1 MSGNIDF
8 VLKQLY
14 SKAYASLLAT
24 IPAEQIATLD
34 ASSTGVFYMKT
45 SDLRNI
51 FQFQTDAININDL
64 SAQDMKYYVNMQ
76 YWPELFELNP
86 ANAMMD
92 QDLSSGLLSVNPIS
106 TMERD
111 GTQYSPTKMFV
122 KDDFIRYLAQELF
135 GTYSGVDLFN
145 NKQSLEDN
153 IQDQCDGSAR
163 GHSWYDISHAL
174 YSVSSINGTHPGLLT
189 DISGY
194 KYMTRYT
201 ITSNNLCRELMNQIG
216 SADPN
221 RFCNILETAEMQP
234 VPLYDGDSISFL
246 LTIKPA
252 PNQEKIV
259 NLTTPIKPRNYRI
272 KIFLISDIDTTHLN
286 TSPFTTNYTVEYYR
300 SLKVSIGLIYNV
312 GFSWAQLLAGGYT
325 LQDARNANIPT
336 KILRN
341 SGGFTATQLSP
352 YYNIQ
357 QLQNGGYSIQN
368 VLDAGFT
375 IQDINR
381 IGYTASQYVAAG
393 YTAATLY
400 TDYGYSLA
408 DLIYARFT
416 AYQLN
421 VAGFTATQLRDMS
434 FSLQSLKDGSYNC
447 LQLQSA
453 GYTVAN
459 LKSVHFS
466 IPNILTAYT
475 LNDISSV
482 GYTLTDLSAA
492 DINTTQLFQANYS
505 VVQMKS
511 LGYSAMDLKN
521 GGFSVT
527 DMKTAGYTISQ
538 LYVATY
544 TVADIVPPFELI
556 DLSSSSYTSTNY
568 TTSGVSL
575 LSLIHAGFTV
585 TQLLRDGYTVL
596 QLAQNGASSIQLAL
610 AGVSVS
616 ILRNA
621 GYSFTDIVNSATALI
636 DASMALTTIV
646 SKGYSASELRAAG
659 LTATKIINAGFT
671 VNNNRTLTAIAL
683 QQSGYSAL
691 DLARA
696 GFNSTE
702 LRNAGYTLTEIVAA
716 ISSLA
721 GNG

>member
-24 IPAEQIATLD
+24 IPTEQIATLD

-64 SAQDMKYYVNMQ
+64 SSQDMKYYVNMQ
-76 YWPELFELNP
+76 YWPALFELNP

-122 KDDFIRYLAQELF
+122 KDDYIRYLAQELF

-153 IQDQCDGSAR
+153 IQDQCDGSAP

-174 YSVSSINGTHPGLLT
+174 YSVASINGTNPGLLT
-189 DISGY
+189 DVSGL

-221 RFCNILETAEMQP
+221 RFTQILETTEMQP
-234 VPLYDGDSISFL
+234 VPFYDGDSISFL

-259 NLTTPIKPRNYRI
+259 NLPNPVPPRSYRI
-272 KIFLISDIDTTHLN
+272 KIFLISDTDIIHQN
-286 TSPFTTNYTVEYYR
+286 TSPYTTFYTVPYYY
-300 SLKVSIGLIYNV
+300 SLNVSIGLIYNV
-312 GFSWAQLLAGGYT
+312 GFSWQQLLSGGYT
-325 LQDARNANIPT
+325 LQDVRNANIPT
-336 KILRN
+336 KVLRN
-341 SGGFTATQLSP
+341 SGGFTATQLAP
-352 YYNIQ
+352 YYSVQ

-368 VLDAGFT
+368 VLDASFT
-375 IQDINR
+375 IQDIKG
-381 IGYTASQYVAAG
+381 IGYTASQFVAAG
-393 YTAATLY
+393 YIASNLY
-400 TDYGYSLA
+400 TNYGYSLS
-408 DLIYARFT
+408 DLIYAQFT
-416 AYQLN
+416 ASQLN
-421 VAGFTATQLRDMS
+421 VAGFTASRLRDMS
-434 FSLQSLKDGSYNC
+434 FSLQSLKNGNYNC
-447 LQLQSA
+447 IELKSA
-453 GYTVAN
+453 GYTVEQ
-459 LKSVHFS
+459 LKSVSFS
-466 IPNILTAYT
+466 IPNILTAYS

-482 GYTLTDLSAA
+482 GYTLIDFSSANI
-492 DINTTQLFQANYS
+492 DTSQLYQANYN

-511 LGYSAMDLKN
+511 LGYSALDLKN
-521 GGFSVT
+521 GGFYVT
-527 DMKTAGYTISQ
+527 DMKTAGYTVNQFYYGTYI
-538 LYVATY
+538 VAE
-544 TVADIVPPFELI
+544 IVPPFQLI
-556 DLSSSSYTSTNY
+556 DLSSSPYISTNY
-568 TTSGVSL
+568 TSSGVSL
-575 LSLIHAGFTV
+575 LSLINAGFTV
-585 TQLLRDGYTVL
+585 SQLLRIGYTVL

-621 GYSFTDIVNSATALI
+621 GYSFTDIVNSAIALI

-646 SKGYSASELRAAG
+646 NKGYSASELKSAG
-659 LTATKIINAGFT
+659 LTATQIINAGFN
-671 VNNNRTLTAIAL
+671 VNNNRAQTASAL
-683 QQSGYSAL
+683 QQAGYSAL

-702 LRNAGYTLTEIVAA
+702 LRNAGYTLAEIVSA
-716 ISSLA
+716 IGSLA
-721 GNG
+721 NGG

>member
-51 FQFQTDAININDL
+51 FQFQTDAINVNDL

-76 YWPELFELNP
+76 YWPPFFDLNP

-135 GTYSGVDLFN
+135 GTYSGVDFFN

-153 IQDQCDGSAR
+153 IQDQCDGSAP

-201 ITSNNLCRELMNQIG
+201 ITSNNLSRELMNQIG

-221 RFCNILETAEMQP
+221 RFTQISGTADMQP

-259 NLTTPIKPRNYRI
+259 NLPNPVPPRNYRI
-272 KIFLISDIDTTHLN
+272 KIFLISDTDTTHQN
-286 TSPFTTNYTVEYYR
+286 TSPFTTHYTVAYYR
-300 SLKVSIGLIYNV
+300 SLKVSIALIYNV
-312 GFSWAQLLAGGYT
+312 GFSWTQLLEGGYT

-336 KILRN
+336 KVLRN
-341 SGGFTATQLSP
+341 SGGFTAIQLAP
-352 YYNIQ
+352 YYSVQ

-368 VLDAGFT
+368 VLDASFT
-375 IQDINR
+375 IQDLNR
-381 IGYTASQYVAAG
+381 LGYTASQYVAAG
-393 YTAATLY
+393 YTATNLY
-400 TDYGYSLA
+400 TTYGYSLP
-408 DLIYARFT
+408 DLIYAQFS

-421 VAGFTATQLRDMS
+421 VAGFTATRLRDLS
-434 FSLQSLKDGSYNC
+434 FSLQTLKDGSYNC
-447 LQLQSA
+447 IQLQSA
-453 GYTVAN
+453 GYTVAQ
-459 LKSVHFS
+459 LKSVNFS

-482 GYTLTDLSAA
+482 GYTLTDLSSAN
-492 DINTTQLFQANYS
+492 INTTQLFQANYS

-511 LGYSAMDLKN
+511 LGYSALDLKN
-521 GGFSVT
+521 GGFYVT
-527 DMKTAGYTISQ
+527 DMKTAGYTVSQ
-538 LYVATY
+538 FYTATY
-544 TVADIVPPFELI
+544 TVAEIVPPFALI

-568 TTSGVSL
+568 SNSGVSL
-575 LSLIHAGFTV
+575 LSLINTGFTV
-585 TQLLRDGYTVL
+585 SQLLRVGYTVL

-616 ILRNA
+616 VLRNA
-621 GYSFTDIVNSATALI
+621 GYSFTDIVNSAIALV

-646 SKGYSASELRAAG
+646 SKGYSASELKTAG
-659 LTATKIINAGFT
+659 LTATQIINAGFT
-671 VNNNRTLTAIAL
+671 VANNRTLTASAL
-683 QQSGYSAL
+683 QQAGYSAL

-702 LRNAGYTLTEIVAA
+702 LRNAGYTLAEIVSA

-721 GNG
+721 NG

>member
-8 VLKQLY
+8 VLKQLH

-64 SAQDMKYYVNMQ
+64 SGQDMKYYVNMQ
-76 YWPELFELNP
+76 YWPAFFDLNP

-135 GTYSGVDLFN
+135 GTYSGVDFFN

-153 IQDQCDGSAR
+153 IQDQCDGSAP

-174 YSVSSINGTHPGLLT
+174 YSVSSINGTHPALLT

-201 ITSNNLCRELMNQIG
+201 ITSNNLTRELMNQIG
-216 SADPN
+216 STDPN
-221 RFCNILETAEMQP
+221 RFTQISASADMQP

-259 NLTTPIKPRNYRI
+259 NLTNPVPPRSYRI
-272 KIFLISDIDTTHLN
+272 KIYLISDTDTTHQN
-286 TSPFTTNYTVEYYR
+286 TSPFTTNYTVAYYR
-300 SLKVSIGLIYNV
+300 SLNVSIGLIYNV
-312 GFSWAQLLAGGYT
+312 GFSWAQLLDGGYT
-325 LQDARNANIPT
+325 LQDARTANIPT
-336 KILRN
+336 KVLRN
-341 SGGFTATQLSP
+341 SGGFTATQLAP
-352 YYNIQ
+352 YYSAQ
-357 QLQNGGYSIQN
+357 QLQKGGYSIQN
-368 VLDAGFT
+368 LLDASFT
-375 IQDINR
+375 IQDLNR
-381 IGYTASQYVAAG
+381 LGYNASQYVAAG
-393 YTAATLY
+393 YTAIDLY
-400 TDYGYSLA
+400 TNYGYSLA
-408 DLIYARFT
+408 DLIYAQFS

-421 VAGFTATQLRDMS
+421 VAGFTATRLRDMS
-434 FSLQSLKDGSYNC
+434 FSLQTLKDGSYNC
-447 LQLQSA
+447 IQLQSA
-453 GYTVAN
+453 GYTVAQF
-459 LKSVHFS
+459 KSVNFS

-492 DINTTQLFQANYS
+492 NIRTTDLFQANYS

-511 LGYSAMDLKN
+511 LGYSALDLKN
-521 GGFSVT
+521 GGFFVT
-527 DMKTAGYTISQ
+527 DMKTAGYTVSQ
-538 LYVATY
+538 FYTATY
-544 TVADIVPPFELI
+544 TVAEIVPPFVLI
-556 DLSSSSYTSTNY
+556 DLSNSSYTSANY
-568 TTSGVSL
+568 SSSGVSL
-575 LSLIHAGFTV
+575 LSLINAGFTV
-585 TQLLRDGYTVL
+585 TQLLRSGYTVL

-621 GYSFTDIVNSATALI
+621 GYSFTDIVNSAIALI
-636 DASMALTTIV
+636 DASMALNAIV

-659 LTATKIINAGFT
+659 LTATNIVNAGFN
-671 VNNNRTLTAIAL
+671 VANNRTLTASAL
-683 QQSGYSAL
+683 QQAGYSAL

-702 LRNAGYTLTEIVAA
+702 LRNAGFTLAEIVSA

-721 GNG
+721 VNG

>member
-24 IPAEQIATLD
+24 IPTEQIATLD

-64 SAQDMKYYVNMQ
+64 SSQDMKYYVNMQ
-76 YWPELFELNP
+76 YWPAFFDLNP

-135 GTYSGVDLFN
+135 GTYSGVDFFN

-153 IQDQCDGSAR
+153 IQDQCDGSAP
-163 GHSWYDISHAL
+163 GHSWYDISHSL
-174 YSVSSINGTHPGLLT
+174 YSVSSLNGTNPGLLT
-189 DISGY
+189 DISGL

-201 ITSNNLCRELMNQIG
+201 MSSNNLCRELMNQIG
-216 SADPN
+216 GADPN
-221 RFCNILETAEMQP
+221 RFCNILSTADMQP

-259 NLTTPIKPRNYRI
+259 NLTTPIPPRNYRI
-272 KIFLISDIDTTHLN
+272 KIFLISDTDTTHMN
-286 TSPFTTNYTVEYYR
+286 TSPFTTSYTVEYYR

-312 GFSWAQLLAGGYT
+312 GFSWAQLLAGVYT
-325 LQDARNANIPT
+325 LLDARNANIHT
-336 KILRN
+336 IVFRN
-341 SGGFTATQLSP
+341 SGGFTATQLTP
-352 YYNIQ
+352 YYSIQ
-357 QLQNGGYSIQN
+357 QLQTGGYSITN
-368 VLDAGFT
+368 LLDASFT
-375 IQDINR
+375 IQEIKG
-381 IGYTASQYVAAG
+381 IGYTASQFVEVG
-393 YTAATLY
+393 YTANNLY
-400 TDYGYSLA
+400 TNYGYSLS
-408 DLIYARFT
+408 DLIFAKFT
-416 AYQLN
+416 ASQLN
-421 VAGFTATQLRDMS
+421 VAGFTASRLRDMS
-434 FSLQSLKDGSYNC
+434 FSLQSLKDGGYTC
-447 LQLQSA
+447 GQLQSA

-459 LKSVHFS
+459 LKSVNFS

-482 GYTLTDLSAA
+482 GYTLTDFSAA
-492 DINTTQLFQANYS
+492 NIRTTDLFQADYS
-505 VVQMKS
+505 VVQIKT
-511 LGYSAMDLKN
+511 LGYSALDLKN
-521 GGFSVT
+521 GGFFVI
-527 DMKTAGYTISQ
+527 DMKTAGYTVNQ
-538 LYVATY
+538 FYYATY
-544 TVADIVPPFELI
+544 TVAEIVPPFALI
-556 DLSSSSYTSTNY
+556 DLSSSPYTSVNY
-568 TTSGVSL
+568 TSSGVSL
-575 LSLIHAGFTV
+575 LSLINAGFTV
-585 TQLLRDGYTVL
+585 TQLLRSGYTVL

-621 GYSFTDIVNSATALI
+621 GYSFTDIVSSATALI

-646 SKGYSASELRAAG
+646 SKGYSASELKSAG
-659 LTATKIINAGFT
+659 LTATQIINAGFN
-671 VNNNRTLTAIAL
+671 VANNRTLTASAL
-683 QQSGYSAL
+683 QQAGYSAL

-702 LRNAGYTLTEIVAA
+702 LRNAGYTLSEIVSA
-716 ISSLA
+716 IGSLA
-721 GNG
+721 NGG